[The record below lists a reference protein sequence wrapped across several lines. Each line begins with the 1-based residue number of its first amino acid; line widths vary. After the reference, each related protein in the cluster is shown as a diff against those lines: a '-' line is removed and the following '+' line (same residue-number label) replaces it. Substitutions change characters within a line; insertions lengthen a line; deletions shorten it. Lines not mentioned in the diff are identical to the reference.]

1 MSTSENENPAGS
13 QTPVFDPT
21 RLAIL
26 LEMEEDGDTSM
37 IKDIVVQFLEDITA
51 VLARIEAALGAGDFS
66 KIASEAHTIKGSAAT
81 FGLYQVEKIAREL
94 EASAKDS
101 SKNTSLPGIYKSL
114 CEAFAAGRTALEAY
128 FAGR

>member
-1 MSTSENENPAGS
+1 MSTSENENSRGS

-21 RLAIL
+21 RLAML
-26 LEMEEDGDTSM
+26 MEMEEDGDTSM

-51 VLARIEAALGAGDFS
+51 VLSRIESSLGSGDFS
-66 KIASEAHTIKGSAAT
+66 KIAGEAHTIKGSAAT

-94 EASAKDS
+94 ETSAKVS
-101 SKNTSLPGIYKSL
+101 SKNASLPAIYESL
-114 CEAFAAGRTALEAY
+114 REAFAAGRAALEAY

>member
-1 MSTSENENPAGS
+1 MTTPGNENPAGS
-13 QTPVFDPT
+13 QAPVFDPT

-26 LEMEEDGDTSM
+26 MEMEEDGDTSM

-51 VLARIEAALGAGDFS
+51 VLARIEAFLGASEFS
-66 KIASEAHTIKGSAAT
+66 KIAGEAHTIKGSAAT

-101 SKNTSLPGIYKSL
+101 SKNTSIPAIYESL
-114 CEAFAAGRTALEAY
+114 REAFAAGREALEAY